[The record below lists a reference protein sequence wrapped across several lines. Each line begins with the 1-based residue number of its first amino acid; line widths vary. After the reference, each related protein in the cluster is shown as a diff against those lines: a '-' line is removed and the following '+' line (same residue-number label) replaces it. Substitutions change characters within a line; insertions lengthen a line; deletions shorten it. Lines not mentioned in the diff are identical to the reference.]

1 MHGSKII
8 FVAGTDTQVGK
19 SVVSGLLAGFLV
31 GRGYKAITQKWVQ
44 SGGSKYA
51 DLGLHLKLAGIKK
64 NQIKDDIDLVVPYHF
79 KFPGSPHLSSK
90 LENIRIKKGKIKDNL
105 KELLKKYDF
114 LIVEGTGGLMVP
126 INKKDLIIDII
137 KEMSL
142 PVLLVSANKLGT
154 INHTLLSIEA
164 LKKRKIKILGIV
176 FNNLSKPSDNLIF
189 KDNPKIVG
197 ALSKEKVMGVLGYS
211 KDIFKLKSQFHNIG
225 KRIIEGIR

>member
-90 LENIRIKKGKIKDNL
+90 LENIRIKKGKIKDKSKGLILDIKPLPNVM
-105 KELLKKYDF
+105 KKLLEDGGVVEHFKKH
-114 LIVEGTGGLMVP
+114 GG
-126 INKKDLIIDII
+126 
-137 KEMSL
+137 
-142 PVLLVSANKLGT
+142 
-154 INHTLLSIEA
+154 
-164 LKKRKIKILGIV
+164 
-176 FNNLSKPSDNLIF
+176 F
-189 KDNPKIVG
+189 K
-197 ALSKEKVMGVLGYS
+197 
-211 KDIFKLKSQFHNIG
+211 F
-225 KRIIEGIR
+225 